1 MRAPL
6 FILLAAVILARAPLA
21 QAPAAPAPAAQTAA
35 AAMSAVGTIDDLMV
49 YVLYPMADP
58 LFYINPDP
66 PPTDEQWKDLQGK
79 ALLLAEAGNLL
90 MMPGRLATCCAIPTS
105 ISPTRNPARWME
117 DAKMLV
123 DAGTKAFEATK
134 KKDVDAVL
142 ELNEQLYNACV
153 QCHAD
158 FRPTY
163 KTRPIGPSR

>member
-1 MRAPL
+1 MRIL
-6 FILLAAVILARAPLA
+6 GLVLLAAVMVVQSPLA
-21 QAPAAPAPAAQTAA
+21 QTPAAQAPPAPAARG
-35 AAMSAVGTIDDLMV
+35 MSTVATIDDLMV

-58 LFYINPDP
+58 LFYINAEP

-79 ALLLAEAGNLL
+79 AMMLAEAGNLL
-90 MMPGRLATCCAIPTS
+90 MMPGRMATCCAIPTS
-105 ISPTRNPARWME
+105 IPPTTNPERWME
-117 DAKMLV
+117 DARMLV
-123 DAGTKAFEATK
+123 EAGTKAFEATK

>member
-6 FILLAAVILARAPLA
+6 FILLAAVILAQAPLA
-21 QAPAAPAPAAQTAA
+21 QAPAPAPAAQTAA
-35 AAMSAVGTIDDLMV
+35 AAMSAVGPIDDLMV

-58 LFYINPDP
+58 LFYINPDQ

-105 ISPTRNPARWME
+105 ISPTTNPARWME